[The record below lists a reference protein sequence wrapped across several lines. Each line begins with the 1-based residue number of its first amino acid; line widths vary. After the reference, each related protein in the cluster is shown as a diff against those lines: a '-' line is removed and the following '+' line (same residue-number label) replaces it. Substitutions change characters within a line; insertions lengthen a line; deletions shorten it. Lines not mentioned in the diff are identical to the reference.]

1 MQQIFNKVDQNQLQ
15 RINEECGKL
24 PQYEVQ
30 TLPKHFR
37 FQPEASNRAE
47 MSCGTRPT
55 GKWGWLGGKAEGR
68 GGGEGG

>member
-30 TLPKHFR
+30 TLAQTPSIS
-37 FQPEASNRAE
+37 AGS
-47 MSCGTRPT
+47 
-55 GKWGWLGGKAEGR
+55 
-68 GGGEGG
+68 